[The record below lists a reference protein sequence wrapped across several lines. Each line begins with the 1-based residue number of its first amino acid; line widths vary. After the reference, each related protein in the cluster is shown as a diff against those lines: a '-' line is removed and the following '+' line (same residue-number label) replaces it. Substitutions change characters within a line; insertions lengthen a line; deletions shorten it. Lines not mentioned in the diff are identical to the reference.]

1 MTNPRGAARHSSV
14 DLDDPVAVSRTVMK
28 GGSHLWAPSYFR
40 RYRPAARM
48 PQLIDTSTSH
58 LGLRCIIRAYQDEGL
73 DVDAG
78 TPA

>member
-1 MTNPRGAARHSSV
+1 VTNPRGGARHISV
-14 DLDDPVAVSRTVMK
+14 DLDDPVVVPRTVMK
-28 GGSHLWAPSYFR
+28 GGSCLWAPSYCR

-58 LGLRCIIRAYQDEGL
+58 LGLGCIIRAYQDEGL

-78 TPA
+78 RPA